1 MGGPVMGEAQDV
13 PLLNAVPPGA
23 LTLDHVAHFVP
34 DMAAASAAL
43 DALGFQLT
51 PFSVQSHRLQPD
63 GPLVPAGTANRCIM
77 FERGYLEVL
86 TPTAET
92 PLAEQLRTAIQRYV
106 GIHLIA
112 FGTSSPET
120 DYARLESQ
128 GFTPLDPVALQRP
141 ISTESGESTAR
152 FTVVRVPPPVMPEG
166 RIQYCHH
173 RTPELMWQRR
183 WLTHPN
189 GTKALNGVVVCASD
203 PQATAA
209 RYARYTGLR
218 SVGEGAVWRID
229 TQRGALHFVDADVLH
244 RTLGVTPPALPFIA
258 GVILES
264 NDLANTLRALENGNA
279 EIATMSGGGRAV
291 ARLPVAL
298 GGVFV
303 YECGATDP
311 LFSR

>member
-1 MGGPVMGEAQDV
+1 
-13 PLLNAVPPGA
+13 
-23 LTLDHVAHFVP
+23 
-34 DMAAASAAL
+34 
-43 DALGFQLT
+43 
-51 PFSVQSHRLQPD
+51 
-63 GPLVPAGTANRCIM
+63 
-77 FERGYLEVL
+77 
-86 TPTAET
+86 
-92 PLAEQLRTAIQRYV
+92 
-106 GIHLIA
+106 
-112 FGTSSPET
+112 
-120 DYARLESQ
+120 
-128 GFTPLDPVALQRP
+128 
-141 ISTESGESTAR
+141 
-152 FTVVRVPPPVMPEG
+152 VVRVPPPVMPEG

-183 WLTHPN
+183 WLRHPN

-209 RYARYTGLR
+209 RYARYTGLP
-218 SVGEGAVWRID
+218 SVGDGAVWRID

>member
-1 MGGPVMGEAQDV
+1 MIGDAQDI
-13 PLLNAVPPGA
+13 PRLNAVPPGA

-152 FTVVRVPPPVMPEG
+152 FTVVRVPPPVMS
-166 RIQYCHH
+166 
-173 RTPELMWQRR
+173 
-183 WLTHPN
+183 
-189 GTKALNGVVVCASD
+189 GV
-203 PQATAA
+203 
-209 RYARYTGLR
+209 
-218 SVGEGAVWRID
+218 
-229 TQRGALHFVDADVLH
+229 F
-244 RTLGVTPPALPFIA
+244 TLGPGFASSSVQPSGFAFATVSAPRAPPAP
-258 GVILES
+258 
-264 NDLANTLRALENGNA
+264 
-279 EIATMSGGGRAV
+279 GR
-291 ARLPVAL
+291 LSITN
-298 GGVFV
+298 
-303 YECGATDP
+303 C
-311 LFSR
+311 